1 MNLITRFF
9 PTSDRTLE
17 HSLLLPLRN
26 VVLLPGVTLPVI
38 ASRPRSV
45 AVAQM
50 LIHSPN
56 KQLAVV
62 TVRPEIATELETDE
76 DREIGNLEE
85 IYQIATWATVQ
96 RTLSLPT
103 GAIQLVLQ
111 GVERIQIEEL
121 SVKEQSY
128 EVDFLRLPK
137 LTLTDIPEASIA
149 KASALKEA
157 IQSLWGEIAS
167 LNPNFPEELYGIL
180 MENDDPAALA
190 YQTLTLLE
198 EGVENTQGALVE
210 NNLEVLLQQVVEK
223 LSHELEVQRLQGEI
237 LGRTKKELDR
247 QQREFFLRQQLQ
259 KIREELGENEPEVQE
274 INELRDRMTSLKLP
288 IPAEK
293 QAKRELARLEK
304 VGSISV
310 EGGVIRSYLDWLLEM
325 PWQKLGEDNFDLD
338 RAQIILDRDH
348 YGLDKV
354 KERILEHLATF
365 KLKSEGRSAQNAEAK
380 SGDYSVGTVIC
391 FVGAPGV
398 GKTSIGRSIAS
409 ALDRPFERISLGG
422 LRDEAELRG
431 HRRTYIGAMPG
442 RIVQS
447 LHRTGVKNPVIMLDE
462 IDKVGMDYR
471 GDPASV
477 LLEILDPQQN
487 YCFRDLYLDLDFDLS
502 QVFFIATAN
511 NLANIPPALLDRLE
525 VIELAGYSDREKME
539 IAKQYLLPR
548 QIEKS
553 GLPANALQLPTET
566 LKEIIES
573 YTREAGVRRLEQ
585 QLGTLCRKTA
595 FRYAKGHTES
605 TTIVPKQL
613 ENLLGTKEYL
623 PEQLQAK
630 PRSGVA
636 TGLAWTTAGG
646 EVLFVEAVLLPEG
659 ENLTLTGQLG
669 EVMEESAQIA
679 YSYIWSQAAN
689 LGIDVSVFKENG
701 IHIHLPSGG
710 VPKDG
715 PSAGVTMVVAMT
727 SLLTSTP
734 VRNDTAMTGEINL
747 SGEVLPIGGVREKV
761 LAAHRLG
768 IKRVLLPKQNQPD
781 LIEVSEDVRQ
791 ELEFIF
797 CDRIEQILD
806 NTLLSSA
813 NNNFHALVVNN

>member
-1 MNLITRFF
+1 
-9 PTSDRTLE
+9 
-17 HSLLLPLRN
+17 
-26 VVLLPGVTLPVI
+26 
-38 ASRPRSV
+38 
-45 AVAQM
+45 M

-56 KQLAVV
+56 KQLVV
-62 TVRPEIATELETDE
+62 ATVRPEIAAQLEEDE
-76 DREIGNLEE
+76 DREIESIEE
-85 IYQIATWATVQ
+85 LYPIATWATVQ

-103 GAIQLVLQ
+103 GAIQLILQ
-111 GVERIQIEEL
+111 GVDRIQLEEL
-121 SVKEQSY
+121 AAREQSY

-137 LTLTDIPEASIA
+137 LTQDTIPAESIA

-167 LNPNFPEELYGIL
+167 LNPNFPEELYSIL
-180 MENDDPAALA
+180 MGNEDPAELA

-198 EGVENTQGALVE
+198 EGVEKTQAALVE
-210 NNLEVLLQQVVEK
+210 NDLDKLLHRVVEK
-223 LSHELEVQRLQGEI
+223 LSHELEVQKLQGEI

-259 KIREELGENEPEVQE
+259 KIREELGENEPEGQE
-274 INELRDRMTSLKLP
+274 ISEMRDRLAALQLP
-288 IPAEK
+288 ATAAK
-293 QAKRELARLEK
+293 QVKRELGRLEK
-304 VGSISV
+304 IGSISA
-310 EGGVIRSYLDWLLEM
+310 EGGVIRSYLDWVLEM
-325 PWQKLGEDNFDLD
+325 PWHEVGKDNLDLD
-338 RAQIILDRDH
+338 RAQNILDEDH
-348 YGLDKV
+348 YGLIKV
-354 KERILEHLATF
+354 KERILEYLATF
-365 KLKSEGRSAQNAEAK
+365 KLKSAAKNNSEGGTN
-380 SGDYSVGTVIC
+380 SGDYTIGTVIC

-398 GKTSIGRSIAS
+398 GKTSIGRSIAR
-409 ALDRPFERISLGG
+409 ALNRPFERISLGG

-442 RIVQS
+442 RIVQA

-525 VIELAGYSDREKME
+525 IIELSGYSDREKMA
-539 IAKQYLLPR
+539 IAEQYLLPR

-553 GLPANALQLPTET
+553 GLPPNALQLPPAT

-585 QLGTLCRKTA
+585 QIGTLCRKTA
-595 FRYAKGHTES
+595 LRYAKGDSEAVS
-605 TTIVPKQL
+605 IVPEQL
-613 ENLLGTKEYL
+613 EKLLGTKEYL
-623 PEQLQAK
+623 PEQLHSQ

-689 LGIDVSVFKENG
+689 LGIEASIFKDNG

-715 PSAGVTMVVAMT
+715 PSAGITMVVAMA
-727 SLLTSTP
+727 SLLTETP
-734 VRNDTAMTGEINL
+734 VRNDTAMTGEVNL

-768 IKRVLLPKQNQPD
+768 IERVLLPKQNQPD
-781 LIEVSEDVRQ
+781 LVDVTEDVRQ

-797 CDRIEQILD
+797 CDRIEQVLE
-806 NTLLSSA
+806 NTLLVST
-813 NNNFHALVVNN
+813 NNNSHKVAISN